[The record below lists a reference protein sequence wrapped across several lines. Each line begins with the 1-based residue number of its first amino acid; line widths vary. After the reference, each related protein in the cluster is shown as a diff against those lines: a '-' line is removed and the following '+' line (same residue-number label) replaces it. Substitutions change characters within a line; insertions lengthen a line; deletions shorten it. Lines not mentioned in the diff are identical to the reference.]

1 MRHVPSIRFRLVA
14 FAAISIFTTAMV
26 AISGAVLLRWVHAG
40 GTRITVDTTT
50 TLRRAHNALGELVMI
65 QTTLQSLLRLKDPD
79 EIEAGMKRYEAAVK
93 KVTEDISRRMGEVKP
108 SLVALNAGGQAVL
121 SEVLTG
127 NNAES
132 VAASAMALSAVNIQT
147 TNSVISAAEKTT
159 SVAAAAEE
167 SSTNTV
173 SVAASMD
180 QTATK
185 LSSVAC
191 ATEEMSATV
200 SEIAINSEKARST
213 SERATAQ
220 AHEISGLMQQ
230 LGLAANEIGKV
241 IETIS
246 KISAQTNLLAL
257 NATIEA
263 ASAGEAGRGFAVVAG
278 EVKELSRQTATAA
291 DNIKTKISGIQA
303 STKHAIAEIEK
314 ISEVILEVGSV
325 VTSIA
330 VSTEEQAVVTK
341 NVAANISEA
350 SAGVKNANEQVAQ
363 AASASRFMARD
374 LSMVNAAVADISQG
388 NKQVQS
394 CTVELSKLAE
404 QLKSTAGQFKM

>member
-1 MRHVPSIRFRLVA
+1 
-14 FAAISIFTTAMV
+14 
-26 AISGAVLLRWVHAG
+26 
-40 GTRITVDTTT
+40 
-50 TLRRAHNALGELVMI
+50 
-65 QTTLQSLLRLKDPD
+65 
-79 EIEAGMKRYEAAVK
+79 
-93 KVTEDISRRMGEVKP
+93 
-108 SLVALNAGGQAVL
+108 
-121 SEVLTG
+121 
-127 NNAES
+127 
-132 VAASAMALSAVNIQT
+132 
-147 TNSVISAAEKTT
+147 
-159 SVAAAAEE
+159 
-167 SSTNTV
+167 
-173 SVAASMD
+173 
-180 QTATK
+180 
-185 LSSVAC
+185 
-191 ATEEMSATV
+191 
-200 SEIAINSEKARST
+200 
-213 SERATAQ
+213 
-220 AHEISGLMQQ
+220 MQQ